1 MLIIM
6 KLTQEN
12 YQDCGMTKT
21 VKIVGS
27 KWTIPILY
35 SLLSG
40 KKRFSELQK
49 ELGVSPRTL
58 SLRLDQLEKDKIISR
73 KVFPVVPARVE
84 YALTPKGK
92 SLSDIV
98 ELMAQWGKQH

>member
-1 MLIIM
+1 ME
-6 KLTQEN
+6 KLQEN
-12 YQDCGMTKT
+12 YQECGMTKT
-21 VKIVGS
+21 IKIVGS

-58 SLRLDQLEKDKIISR
+58 SLRLDQLEKDKIVSR
-73 KVFPVVPARVE
+73 KVYAVVPARVE
-84 YALTPKGK
+84 YTLTSKGK

>member
-1 MLIIM
+1 M
-6 KLTQEN
+6 KKHQEN

-21 VKIVGS
+21 LKIVGS
-27 KWTIPILY
+27 KWTMPILY

-58 SLRLDQLEKDKIISR
+58 SMRLDQLEEDKIISR
-73 KVFPVVPARVE
+73 KVFPVIPPKVE
-84 YALTPKGK
+84 YSLTAKGD
-92 SLSDIV
+92 SLNKIV
-98 ELMAQWGKQH
+98 ELMAEWGKQH